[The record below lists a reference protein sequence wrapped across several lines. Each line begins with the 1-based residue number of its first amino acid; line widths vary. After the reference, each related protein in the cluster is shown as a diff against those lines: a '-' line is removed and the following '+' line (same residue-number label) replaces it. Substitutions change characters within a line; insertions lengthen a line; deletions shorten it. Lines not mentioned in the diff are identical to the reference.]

1 MRRMSFA
8 LTEAQLLDGSK
19 TVTRRLGWRNL
30 KPGDVLLAVD
40 KCMGL
45 RKGQKSRILDH
56 IRVLSVMLEPLSD
69 VTYTE
74 CALEGF
80 PEMTPAEF
88 VEMFC
93 AAHAGKC
100 TPSTEVTRIRFARVK
115 ENS

>member
-8 LTEAQLLDGSK
+8 MTERALLDGTK
-19 TVTRRLGWRNL
+19 TVTRRLGWLTL
-30 KPGDVLLAVD
+30 KAGDELLAVD
-40 KCMGL
+40 KTMGL
-45 RKGQKSRILDH
+45 RKGQKSRILACL
-56 IRVLSVMLEPLSD
+56 RVVSVMREQLSD
-69 VTYTE
+69 VTHTE

-100 TPSTEVTRIRFARVK
+100 TPSTEVTRIRFERVK
-115 ENS
+115 GAA